1 MPIAIS
7 SQRAAAVSP
16 RSRQMPWYSRI
27 VVVAAALTAACAT
40 QGGGGEAEGSC
51 AMAALYDGRTYTE
64 VDNVRFTVGAALGT
78 AEFPPCDDTPVHD
91 ADAAKL
97 EPVTAY
103 AVDGLNPRTTIAIRY
118 PSDELMLL
126 VVQPD
131 GSLPP
136 EVKAPT
142 PA

>member
-1 MPIAIS
+1 MRR
-7 SQRAAAVSP
+7 QRRPYGVSP
-16 RSRQMPWYSRI
+16 ARTRQTFP
-27 VVVAAALTAACAT
+27 
-40 QGGGGEAEGSC
+40 
-51 AMAALYDGRTYTE
+51 
-64 VDNVRFTVGAALGT
+64 VRALGT
-78 AEFPPCDDTPVHD
+78 AEFPSCDDTPVHD

-118 PSDELMLL
+118 PSDEFMLL